1 MPPLSWWWHGSLV
14 DCAGAQ
20 YILQVPLQHSKKR
33 GQSHGCSAHQV
44 KTQRKTKVAKSLVAM
59 AGHLNKGKQDW
70 PMPTDPAPCGLKS
83 HFGKNQTTATTS
95 AGQTPILWVSQ
106 DCIAGTNSSSLTPRR
121 TTLRA
126 LHDLERV
133 LIASPHK
140 HPYQPLCPC
149 LLHNNNKK
157 KITNG
162 FVQGASLREPI
173 RQRALPRLEST
184 WTGHFQSSFMVIN

>member
-1 MPPLSWWWHGSLV
+1 MAV
-14 DCAGAQ
+14 
-20 YILQVPLQHSKKR
+20 
-33 GQSHGCSAHQV
+33 QSTRS
-44 KTQRKTKVAKSLVAM
+44 KTQRKAKVAMSLVAM

-83 HFGKNQTTATTS
+83 HFGKSQTTATTS

-126 LHDLERV
+126 LQDLERV
-133 LIASPHK
+133 LITSPHK

-149 LLHNNNKK
+149 LFQKNHKWLCA
-157 KITNG
+157 G
-162 FVQGASLREPI
+162 S
-173 RQRALPRLEST
+173 LPRGANQAASAPA
-184 WTGHFQSSFMVIN
+184 TGEYLDRAFPEQFHGD